1 MRKTNRRL
9 DGKKLAPS
17 TINWQ
22 KGYRNAMLA
31 QRGMQ
36 KIMALM
42 GRGIAVQQVKI
53 ARGV

>member
-9 DGKKLAPS
+9 GGKKLAPS
-17 TINWQ
+17 TVNWQ
-22 KGYRNAMLA
+22 KGYRNAMLT

>member
-1 MRKTNRRL
+1 MRKTNSHL
-9 DGKKLAPS
+9 NGKKLAPS
-17 TINWQ
+17 TVNWQ
-22 KGYRNAMLA
+22 KGYRSTMLS
-31 QRGMQ
+31 QRGMR